1 MRQHLGEF
9 EQLLLFAL
17 LDLEDQAHGVA
28 IRRAIEDKTGRV
40 VSPGAIYTAL
50 ERLVGRGFVASEI
63 GDTTPE
69 RGGRRRKF
77 YRLEALVHGSELK
90 TDPPSPERGSLR
102 SGDGGS
108 VLNSER
114 RLDNTPSSST
124 AHGKFA

>member
-28 IRRAIEDKTGRV
+28 IRCAIEGKTGRV

-50 ERLVGRGFVASEI
+50 ERLAGRGFVASTI

-77 YRLEALVHGSELK
+77 YRLEKAGAEALQRSFTTLNKMASGLAPKLSELVEE
-90 TDPPSPERGSLR
+90 TGSTGENR
-102 SGDGGS
+102 
-108 VLNSER
+108 
-114 RLDNTPSSST
+114 
-124 AHGKFA
+124 

>member
-1 MRQHLGEF
+1 MSQHLGEF

-77 YRLEALVHGSELK
+77 YRLEKAGAEALQRSFTTLNKMASGLAPKLSELVDQ
-90 TDPPSPERGSLR
+90 TSRA
-102 SGDGGS
+102 GDKG
-108 VLNSER
+108 
-114 RLDNTPSSST
+114 
-124 AHGKFA
+124 